1 MKPQYT
7 KHKFTV
13 NVKAPDKVCVWYH
26 VHCPHVVGPKQ
37 KTVPSFWNMVWQERV
52 HCIVMATGLFEN
64 ANVSIHQFL
73 DIYKTIIPPNQFWF
87 YLEMMDLEY
96 F

>member
-7 KHKFTV
+7 KHKLTV
-13 NVKAPDKVCVWYH
+13 NFKAPDNVCVWYH

-64 ANVSIHQFL
+64 ANVSIHQIL

>member
-1 MKPQYT
+1 
-7 KHKFTV
+7 
-13 NVKAPDKVCVWYH
+13 
-26 VHCPHVVGPKQ
+26 
-37 KTVPSFWNMVWQERV
+37 
-52 HCIVMATGLFEN
+52 MATGLFEN